1 MKFLCVCQGG
11 RVRSGAMAW
20 ALKDVGQDSLAAGWE
35 ATSSET
41 LKMLCEWADGI
52 VLMQEEFIAKLE
64 AKIGKGCF
72 DPRKLLIVDVGP
84 DVFGTPTHDALLPY
98 VRGIAM
104 QWKEKDF
111 KLMSATGHV
120 LPLVMV

>member
-35 ATSSET
+35 ATPKDT
-41 LKMLCEWADGI
+41 LKMLCDWADA
-52 VLMQEEFIAKLE
+52 VVVMQAEFIARLE
-64 AKIGKGCF
+64 AKLGAGNM
-72 DPRKLLIVDVGP
+72 DLRKVIVVDVGL
-84 DVFGTPTHDALLPY
+84 DVYGTPTHDLLLPY

-104 QWKEKDF
+104 DWHRKNFILD
-111 KLMSATGHV
+111 SALGHR
-120 LPLVMV
+120 LPLVKK